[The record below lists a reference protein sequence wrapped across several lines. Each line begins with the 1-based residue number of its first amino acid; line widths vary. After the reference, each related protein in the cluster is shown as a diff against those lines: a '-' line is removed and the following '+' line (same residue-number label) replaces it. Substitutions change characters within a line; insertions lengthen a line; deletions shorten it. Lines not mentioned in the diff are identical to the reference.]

1 MVGGRRDENDDDSR
15 RSNKMKFDF
24 LDIGTSDFDTSL
36 DLMKKGQN
44 ILLVEP
50 VVYYLNRLPDGKG
63 IFKQNCAISN
73 RAGHGNI
80 YYVSEEVMNRYGMP
94 EWIRGCN
101 SFNKPHETVLKLFRE
116 LRVPLEIECE
126 RIDVL
131 TFKNLVDLYDI
142 SHIGFL
148 KIDTEGWDHIILKG
162 VLSCMKKGL
171 KVKKIKIEYNSFFGN
186 TKEIDNLIIGSSYIE
201 ACLLRDNLTIDF

>member
-73 RAGHGNI
+73 RAGHGDI

-94 EWIRGCN
+94 EWIRGCAYVQEPCR
-101 SFNKPHETVLKLFRE
+101 F
-116 LRVPLEIECE
+116 I
-126 RIDVL
+126 
-131 TFKNLVDLYDI
+131 
-142 SHIGFL
+142 
-148 KIDTEGWDHIILKG
+148 
-162 VLSCMKKGL
+162 
-171 KVKKIKIEYNSFFGN
+171 
-186 TKEIDNLIIGSSYIE
+186 
-201 ACLLRDNLTIDF
+201 